1 MSHRRLHSVVALLIA
16 TPLIILLAIPFLT
29 LVVSLSDIAWLWK
42 IEDDSSAFA
51 ALGLSLKTSSISAT
65 ITLISGTPI
74 AWFLAKNKIRLT
86 WLLQAIILVPMFL
99 PPSIVGLTLL
109 SALTQKGWLVQI
121 CPFLD
126 GVPFSMEAV
135 IIAQLVVASPL
146 YVMGATAVFKRIS
159 PELTEVARTFG
170 STPWDA
176 WRRVT
181 LPMMLPGLLIALS
194 LSWARSIGEFGA
206 TLLFA
211 GHLPGVTQTAPLAIY
226 LELERGTVGAL
237 ALSLALVGYML
248 PMFAIVAW
256 LGRTKWRY

>member
-1 MSHRRLHSVVALLIA
+1 
-16 TPLIILLAIPFLT
+16 
-29 LVVSLSDIAWLWK
+29 
-42 IEDDSSAFA
+42 
-51 ALGLSLKTSSISAT
+51 
-65 ITLISGTPI
+65 
-74 AWFLAKNKIRLT
+74 
-86 WLLQAIILVPMFL
+86 
-99 PPSIVGLTLL
+99 
-109 SALTQKGWLVQI
+109 
-121 CPFLD
+121 
-126 GVPFSMEAV
+126 MEAV

-237 ALSLALVGYML
+237 ALSLALIGYML
-248 PMFAIVAW
+248 PMLGIVAW
-256 LGRTKWRY
+256 LGRTKWRH